1 MYLAYRCWTC
11 SKRSHL
17 ISGTVGTLRAK
28 VLLLDAFQEF
38 RFRLDTLEPMIDS
51 ILATVP
57 KEADVG
63 KLELSLALRLKVY
76 IHDKVI

>member
-11 SKRSHL
+11 SKRFHL

-63 KLELSLALRLKVY
+63 KL
-76 IHDKVI
+76 VIGGIKPRPTFKSVHP